1 MLGNRKKVE
10 NFSFRQFAEM
20 KMFSATYFR
29 NWKKSRNAKRGG
41 IFTLFYIIDFAGQ
54 SKQHI
59 YFLTQPSPAFT
70 FSPSLNAL
78 SNFLCEKWDSLF
90 SFSRSFLLFIFH
102 PFFIREKQQR
112 ISMYAYIYLILK
124 IRGWNNIRLEKK

>member
-1 MLGNRKKVE
+1 MPGNRKKVK

-29 NWKKSRNAKRGG
+29 NWKKSRKCEEGRNFHFILHYRFCWTLGTYIFSNA
-41 IFTLFYIIDFAGQ
+41 TLPRFLHFLHRSTHFQISSAKNEIL
-54 SKQHI
+54 
-59 YFLTQPSPAFT
+59 YFL
-70 FSPSLNAL
+70 SLAL
-78 SNFLCEKWDSLF
+78 FCCLF
-90 SFSRSFLLFIFH
+90 FIL
-102 PFFIREKQQR
+102 FFIREKQQR